1 MSTVVPARRVRAAAT
16 VRPLVRALRC
26 APLCVLLAGASACTV
41 SVAGVPVRIP
51 GPEREPS
58 RAPSRAPS
66 RVPTRTPAPSGGATA
81 ARVLA
86 KADDYLGVRY
96 KWGGTSPSTGFDCSG
111 YVQYVYARE
120 GVRLPRTSRQQAA
133 AGTRRSTRWDAAGPG
148 DLVMFAN
155 PGEAISHV
163 AFYVG
168 GGRILH
174 SSSSGG
180 GVRYDDLGTKR
191 GRWYR
196 ERLVAVRH
204 VSGSG
209 PAIARGLLEELGLTN
224 VPLDPP
230 DRAPKP

>member
-1 MSTVVPARRVRAAAT
+1 MSSVVPIPLLRAAAT
-16 VRPLVRALRC
+16 VRPLAC
-26 APLCVLLAGASACTV
+26 ARLCASLCVLLASASACTV
-41 SVAGVPVRIP
+41 SVAGVPVNIP
-51 GPEREPS
+51 GPT
-58 RAPSRAPS
+58 RAPS
-66 RVPTRTPAPSGGATA
+66 RVPTRMPAPSGGGASA
-81 ARVLA
+81 SRVLA

-133 AGTRRSTRWDAAGPG
+133 AGTRRATRWDAAGPG

-196 ERLVAVRH
+196 ERLVAVRR
-204 VSGSG
+204 VSGNG
-209 PAIARGLLEELGLTN
+209 PAIARGLLESLGLADA
-224 VPLDPP
+224 PLDPP
-230 DRAPKP
+230 DRAPRP

>member
-1 MSTVVPARRVRAAAT
+1 MSPVVPARRVRAAAT
-16 VRPLVRALRC
+16 VRPLAC
-26 APLCVLLAGASACTV
+26 AHLWVLLASASACTV
-41 SVAGVPVRIP
+41 SVAGVPVNIP
-51 GPEREPS
+51 GPT
-58 RAPSRAPS
+58 RAPS
-66 RVPTRTPAPSGGATA
+66 RVPTRTPAPSGGGASA
-81 ARVLA
+81 SRVLA

-133 AGTRRSTRWDAAGPG
+133 AGTRRATRWEAAGPG

-180 GVRYDDLGTKR
+180 GVRYDDLDTKR

-196 ERLVAVRH
+196 ERLVAVRR
-204 VSGSG
+204 VSGNG
-209 PAIARGLLEELGLTN
+209 PAIARGLLEELGLTR

-230 DRAPKP
+230 DGAPRP

>member
-1 MSTVVPARRVRAAAT
+1 MSTVVPALPLRAAAT
-16 VRPLVRALRC
+16 VRPLAWTS
-26 APLCVLLAGASACTV
+26 LCVLLVSASACTV
-41 SVAGVPVRIP
+41 RVAGVPVNIP
-51 GPEREPS
+51 GPT
-58 RAPSRAPS
+58 RAPS
-66 RVPTRTPAPSGGATA
+66 RVPTRTPAPSGGASA
-81 ARVLA
+81 SRVLA

-96 KWGGTSPSTGFDCSG
+96 KWGGTSPTTGFDCSG

-196 ERLVAVRH
+196 ERLVAVRR

-209 PAIARGLLEELGLTN
+209 PAIARGLLEELGRE
-224 VPLDPP
+224 VRLDPP
-230 DRAPKP
+230 DGAPRPER